1 MNDERLKYG
10 DRIIYM
16 EGICVDVDD
25 CSISVDLKGR
35 LGFFKA
41 PKRMFI
47 CDTEPKIGQEFGWH
61 MSFPEQLGPQIH
73 EKYVSNLEKERLK
86 QAEMS
91 ARLKKEEE

>member
-1 MNDERLKYG
+1 MNNERLNYG

-16 EGICVDVDD
+16 EGVVVDIDD

-47 CDTEPKIGQEFGWH
+47 CSLFLIFTTQAV
-61 MSFPEQLGPQIH
+61 
-73 EKYVSNLEKERLK
+73 VSSPGLCP
-86 QAEMS
+86 
-91 ARLKKEEE
+91 